1 MTCIGIICS
10 QNFNP
15 RSRKGNDYSLALS
28 ISLLTHFNP
37 RSREGNDSS
46 EGYPG
51 MIHDNFNPRSRK
63 GNDSSFATSS
73 HHFGD
78 FNPRSRKGNDVDM
91 GSHAC
96 QGFISIHVP
105 ARGTTQFPT
114 FGNIKTIFQSTY
126 PQGDR
131 HPNRP

>member
-10 QNFNP
+10 QN
-15 RSRKGNDYSLALS
+15 
-28 ISLLTHFNP
+28 FNP

-78 FNPRSRKGNDVDM
+78 FNPRSRKGNDI
-91 GSHAC
+91 A
-96 QGFISIHVP
+96 
-105 ARGTTQFPT
+105 
-114 FGNIKTIFQSTY
+114 STLL
-126 PQGDR
+126 PE
-131 HPNRP
+131 